1 MTDAVLIAET
11 LRRVEALI
19 AQAQTYARQGRPTS
33 AIQKLAEAA
42 KLTVDA
48 RELADVAGVVVP
60 DVFPEG
66 WSS

>member
-11 LRRVEALI
+11 LGRVASLTSEAVTFI
-19 AQAQTYARQGRPTS
+19 RQGRPTA

-42 KLTVDA
+42 SLTAEA

-60 DVFPEG
+60 DTFPEG
-66 WSS
+66 WS